1 LQITEQ
7 GKDFLVT
14 EILND
19 GVISNNK
26 GVNIPDVILPIDSLT
41 SKDKAD
47 LNKALDMGVDW
58 IALSFV
64 QQAEDITKIKKLIDK
79 KALVMAKIEKPS
91 AVKNIDS
98 ILEVA
103 DGIMIARGD
112 LGVEMPTEK
121 VPIIQKKI
129 INRSRFFGKP
139 VVVAT
144 QMLESMITNFVPT
157 RAEASDVANAIYDG
171 TDAVMLSGE
180 SAIGKHP
187 IESVNV
193 MNNIIESVEKDK
205 DNFDLKN
212 EDKELKRRT
221 NNTDAITNA
230 AYSIAKN
237 ADAKAIITFS
247 VSGQTTMR
255 MAKERAPVQIIG
267 LSPNLTTSRKMQLV
281 WGVNSCHTE
290 DANNTTEMVKIAC
303 TTAKNK
309 QLVKP
314 DDNIIITAGVPFGNA
329 GSTNLLR
336 ITKIIADK
344 NLN

>member
-1 LQITEQ
+1 
-7 GKDFLVT
+7 
-14 EILND
+14 
-19 GVISNNK
+19 
-26 GVNIPDVILPIDSLT
+26 
-41 SKDKAD
+41 
-47 LNKALDMGVDW
+47 
-58 IALSFV
+58 
-64 QQAEDITKIKKLIDK
+64 
-79 KALVMAKIEKPS
+79 
-91 AVKNIDS
+91 
-98 ILEVA
+98 
-103 DGIMIARGD
+103 
-112 LGVEMPTEK
+112 
-121 VPIIQKKI
+121 
-129 INRSRFFGKP
+129 
-139 VVVAT
+139 
-144 QMLESMITNFVPT
+144 MLESMITNFVPT

-187 IESVNV
+187 IESINV

-205 DNFDLKN
+205 DNFDLEN
-212 EDKELKRRT
+212 EENKLKRKT
-221 NNTDAITNA
+221 DNTDAITSA
-230 AYSIAKN
+230 AYSIARN

-255 MAKERAPVQIIG
+255 MAKERAPVKIIG

-290 DANNTTEMVKIAC
+290 DAHNTTDMVKIAC
-303 TTAKNK
+303 TIAKNK